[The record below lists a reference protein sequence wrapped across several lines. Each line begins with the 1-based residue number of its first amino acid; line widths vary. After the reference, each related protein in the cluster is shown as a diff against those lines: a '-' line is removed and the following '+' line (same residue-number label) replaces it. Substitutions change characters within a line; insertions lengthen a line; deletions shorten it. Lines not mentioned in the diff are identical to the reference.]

1 MCPKNADRLVIP
13 AKVVARRSF
22 RPNCPTRAPANI
34 WISAHAGGG
43 IVSRWGQAM
52 SLDGQSP
59 HVMIKTLEYE
69 KNRGRKFSNSRPQ
82 CFGRLPRK
90 LGAALGKLTVR
101 RRRSPLDQTSPRSVN
116 GSRIGAATRYRRC
129 ASSRPLTKGHSR
141 CHGELGP
148 GRRLRLAT
156 PVSVLS
162 RTDSC

>member
-69 KNRGRKFSNSRPQ
+69 KNRGRKFSSSRPQ

-90 LGAALGKLTVR
+90 FGAAWGKLTVR
-101 RRRSPLDQTSPRSVN
+101 RHRLPLDRTPPRSVN
-116 GSRIGAATRYRRC
+116 ESRIGAAAPNRRC
-129 ASSRPLTKGHSR
+129 ARSRSLPKGHSR